1 MSRPITDIMRDIA
14 RGHFVE
20 QATIELQKIVL
31 AVLEEGKAGTL
42 TIKIKVAKN
51 DENQVFYDA
60 EIDGKLPKQTL
71 ARTMFFVDADG
82 NSVRRDPRQTEMML
96 QDAATSDRKETA
108 NA

>member
-20 QATIELQKIVL
+20 QATAELQKIVL
-31 AVLEEGKAGTL
+31 AVLEEGKPGTL

-60 EIDGKLPKQTL
+60 EIDGRLPKQTL
-71 ARTMFFVDADG
+71 ARTMFFVDNDG
-82 NSVRRDPRQTEMML
+82 NSVRRDPRQNEMFL
-96 QDAATSDRKETA
+96 QDANEPEKEPVTA
-108 NA
+108 